1 MKNNNSPKITV
12 IMPTYERDLH
22 NVSYKFDDFYYPPLA
37 ELGYKAWSIAKRN
50 EWIIEQTDY
59 VVAYNEY
66 RGRAYNYCKK
76 AKRKGK
82 IIIGLGKQDETI

>member
-37 ELGYKAWSIAKRN
+37 ELGYKAWSIAKR
-50 EWIIEQTDY
+50 
-59 VVAYNEY
+59 
-66 RGRAYNYCKK
+66 
-76 AKRKGK
+76 KGK